1 MPTALSA
8 PLIKTLLADPDC
20 EIFVY
25 PTLDSTMDEAK
36 RRLAAG
42 APSKTVI
49 LAETQTAGRG
59 RRGKSFFSP
68 PQTGIYLSVI
78 WRPPAPEKPAP
89 TTTITALAAVAVCRA
104 IEKHCPVAPQIKWV
118 NDVLVGGK
126 KVCGIL
132 TEAEIRRGAISGLIV
147 GIGLNVATADFPPEL
162 RDRAGS
168 LAVGAETRSVGSRN
182 QLTADLLRHFF
193 ALAADRAA
201 TLDEYRARSAVLGKE
216 ITYAQ
221 DGATVAA
228 VAVGINDAGNLLVRR
243 RDGNIVAL
251 NSGEI
256 SLTGY
261 DFGL

>member
-25 PTLDSTMDEAK
+25 PALGSTMDEAK
-36 RRLAAG
+36 QRLAAG

-59 RRGKSFFSP
+59 RRGRSFFSP

-78 WRPPAPEKPAP
+78 WRPPASEKPTPEK

-168 LAVGAETRSVGSRN
+168 LAVSAETRN

-193 ALAADRAA
+193 ALAADRDA

-216 ITYAQ
+216 ITYVQ
-221 DGATVAA
+221 NGATVAA
-228 VAVGINDAGNLLVRR
+228 VAIGINDDGNLLVRR
-243 RDGNIVAL
+243 RDGKSVAL